1 MLTLTTLERLY
12 DFIFALTLG
21 MARLYPCLFLVPLFS
36 FTLVKGLLR
45 NAIVLALA
53 LVPAAAIQQQMQDT
67 TLSWPLLPGLLLK
80 ELVVGLLLGCIL
92 AMPFWL
98 FESVGALFDNQRGAL
113 IGGQLNPALGSDA
126 TPLGHMMKQLL
137 GLMLLLTLGL
147 SGLTQLLWD
156 SYRLWPALMWLPPL
170 GETGF
175 HAYLDL
181 LADTFTH
188 LVIFAGPL
196 VALLLLLEFSIAILS
211 LYSPQLQVYVL
222 SVPAKCLAGMAFFIV
237 YLPVLQYL
245 AEGRILA
252 LPDLK
257 HVLPQ
262 FFPALP

>member
-1 MLTLTTLERLY
+1 MLTLATLERLY

-156 SYRLWPALMWLPPL
+156 SYRLWPALMWLPL
-170 GETGF
+170 GEAGF

-245 AEGRILA
+245 AEVRILA